1 MQSHSH
7 THQGIVAFFMV
18 AVGLALGGVLAIG
31 LVLPVEASPGAQDAL
46 PTPTLFP
53 VDEVPYALETV
64 GGAQETL
71 TFEYAPDGP
80 FDLGVASV
88 TSQYPRGMV
97 FTLVP
102 ESSNGAIEDVILFLR
117 YAHGSGTR
125 VVAEFDSAREVWV
138 AHPWESGAGQP
149 AWTHFE
155 FYWRVRDETGAS
167 VDSVAYEANYSDPTR
182 EWFRLETPYYV
193 VYWFGMAEDAPDQF
207 AREAARAIAG
217 THPRRVAGF
226 GRELSYTPVGVIYG
240 SREAMSE
247 MVGSGVTNPTAGGYT
262 SDSLGITVQFVP
274 PDRDDAY
281 LTEWLA
287 HVLTHELTHLYQFD
301 VVGGAR
307 GPNWWTEGQA
317 DWFAYAAGDYDAR
330 LFNLATLQDL
340 PTLSKPVPRNI
351 EQADGGLYLVYDMGA
366 SFVNWLNLTYGGME
380 THRQVVELMQRG
392 AALYDALEQAT
403 GKPFFDLE
411 NEWRAYIDLPPF
423 TLADLDPASAL
434 EPVIDPLVAV
444 GETITLPSTPPLP
457 VVLEAPSRAAA
468 SSGQCFAN
476 TTVTVVDMG
485 SRDGEDFYKVDC
497 MGQIGWMPRDQLV
510 GP

>member
-1 MQSHSH
+1 
-7 THQGIVAFFMV
+7 
-18 AVGLALGGVLAIG
+18 
-31 LVLPVEASPGAQDAL
+31 
-46 PTPTLFP
+46 
-53 VDEVPYALETV
+53 
-64 GGAQETL
+64 
-71 TFEYAPDGP
+71 
-80 FDLGVASV
+80 
-88 TSQYPRGMV
+88 
-97 FTLVP
+97 
-102 ESSNGAIEDVILFLR
+102 
-117 YAHGSGTR
+117 
-125 VVAEFDSAREVWV
+125 
-138 AHPWESGAGQP
+138 
-149 AWTHFE
+149 
-155 FYWRVRDETGAS
+155 
-167 VDSVAYEANYSDPTR
+167 
-182 EWFRLETPYYV
+182 
-193 VYWFGMAEDAPDQF
+193 
-207 AREAARAIAG
+207 
-217 THPRRVAGF
+217 VAGF

-444 GETITLPSTPPLP
+444 GETITLPPTPPLP